1 MRTREGQADRA
12 AAWVPAG
19 GAAPEL
25 HVCSAVSRSVPFD
38 LAAVVVAGDMD
49 HRTALVGSDAR
60 LRQFGDLQQ
69 SLGEGPG
76 QDVLRTGAPVVVTD
90 VRAET
95 SRWPLLTATAEL
107 PVRSLALL
115 PLRVDRPAGRSPGNA
130 LGLLGAARSWVQPF
144 TVSELGVLEGLAAL
158 VTQLLL
164 DRLRRCPGSLVGR
177 DPLPRT
183 LGFSDDDLGTS
194 LGMVMAAV
202 RTDRAGAL
210 TRLRARAFVR
220 GCTVHELA
228 TEIVAGRSPAGDDL
242 G

>member
-1 MRTREGQADRA
+1 MRAREGRADRA

-19 GAAPEL
+19 DAAPEL
-25 HVCSAVSRSVPFD
+25 LVCSAVSRSLPFD
-38 LAAVVVAGDMD
+38 LAAVIVAGDMD
-49 HRTALVGSDAR
+49 HRTALVGSDVR
-60 LRQFGDLQQ
+60 LRHFGDLQQ

-76 QDVLRTGAPVVVTD
+76 HDVLRTGAPVVVDD

-95 SRWPLLTATAEL
+95 SRWPLLTADGEL

-115 PLRVDRPAGRSPGNA
+115 PLRAGGPVGRRPGDV
-130 LGLLGAARSWVQPF
+130 LGLLGAARSRVQPF
-144 TVSELGVLEGLAAL
+144 TALEVRALEALAAL

-164 DRLRRCPGSLVGR
+164 DRLRRCPASLVGR

-183 LGFSDDDLGTS
+183 LGFTDDDLGVS